1 MSAGT
6 GELESSD
13 SDEGVRVPITVTR
26 LAPSFSQNPSHPAQY
41 PVQSILIST
50 ATVSI
55 VVHVAGFNQTASDQ
69 ALISIARELIN
80 STPR

>member
-6 GELESSD
+6 GELDSES
-13 SDEGVRVPITVTR
+13 EGEVRVPITVTR
-26 LAPSFSQNPSHPAQY
+26 LAATVSLNPNHPVNY
-41 PVQSILIST
+41 PVQTILIST
-50 ATVSI
+50 TSVSI
-55 VVHVAGFNQTASDQ
+55 VVNVAGYIVPLTDQ

>member
-13 SDEGVRVPITVTR
+13 SEDGVRVPITVTR
-26 LAPSFSQNPSHPAQY
+26 LLPSFSQDPNHPVQY

-50 ATVSI
+50 STVS
-55 VVHVAGFNQTASDQ
+55 VVVNVAGFNQTLSDQ